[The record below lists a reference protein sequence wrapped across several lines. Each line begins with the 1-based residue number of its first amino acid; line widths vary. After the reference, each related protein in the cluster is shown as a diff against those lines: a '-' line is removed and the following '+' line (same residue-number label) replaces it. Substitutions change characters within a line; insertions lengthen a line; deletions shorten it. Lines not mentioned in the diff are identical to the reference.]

1 MLEGSSVT
9 YSDIVGEFKH
19 RKRNINTIEHLRD
32 LWLHSKYAPQMRIL
46 SKLFLRKYALQYIF
60 NSRITNYSSHIKYR
74 HKLLE
79 GVDNPMEF
87 NNIKDY

>member
-1 MLEGSSVT
+1 
-9 YSDIVGEFKH
+9 
-19 RKRNINTIEHLRD
+19 
-32 LWLHSKYAPQMRIL
+32 MRIL